1 MNETEKDESQNL
13 HPDFQ
18 QEVERLRYTIHYME
32 DILEQSQTNIQA
44 AQSKIHEALSNVE
57 YLDSSDSYINILTN
71 SRFFELARTQKES
84 LEAVI
89 KKPYFARIHFQ
100 RTGAEEEY
108 LYIGKTSL
116 FHNTTLEPIIVD
128 WRSPVANV
136 YYEGRL
142 GDVTYNVR
150 GEQLSGHLFSKR
162 QFKID
167 NGELLTFHDVD
178 LTTNDDLLQEALY
191 GKADVR
197 LTEIVETIQQE
208 QNEIIRAHLRQ
219 PILVQGAAGSG
230 KTTIAL
236 HRISYFLYTLGENFK
251 PEQLMILAP
260 NNLFID
266 YIEDVLPELGVERI
280 CQTTF
285 TEYVQKA
292 TGIKLKLQ
300 NPNDYL
306 EEMIESESS
315 ELPSFNIAQI
325 KGSLLYRDI
334 LDRYMERH
342 EQQLAQA
349 FDEDVYIEKYKI
361 MRGSHLKK
369 LFLIEFSYMP
379 IEKRLERIK
388 KVVQAE
394 VRRKSKTVLASVN
407 ARYEE
412 IIGKALN
419 GFRDPEQRKRNVTK
433 FIDERDERLPKIKE
447 AARTAASSYLKRFE
461 KVKIK
466 AIYRKFLT
474 DPLLIRELA
483 PEWSLEEQEQFIQA
497 HRKEKWLVEDLAA
510 LYYLHAK
517 IKGIKDE
524 WKMRVVFIDEV
535 QDYSLFQLAALKA
548 GLETDMFTMVGDLA
562 QGIHS
567 YRSITEWE
575 PVLQLFPRANFFT
588 LQKSYRT
595 TVEIMHVANH
605 ILSKINEQL
614 PLVEPVVRHGNPPTF
629 IRSEVFN
636 SEEIKGIYEQ
646 LKRDGHRSIALI
658 CKTSVDAAAYAE
670 ILQDA
675 DVECELLSEDS
686 ALVGSHLLIVP
697 SHLAKGLEFDAVI
710 VVAYDL
716 PYYDT
721 SIDRKLLYVA
731 LTRAMHELY
740 LVGRNK
746 LAFLLEDCDEPLL
759 NEKKLFE

>member
-1 MNETEKDESQNL
+1 MNESENNKSQNL

-18 QEVERLRYTIHYME
+18 QEVKRLHDTILYME
-32 DILEQSQTNIQA
+32 EILEQSETNIQT
-44 AQSKIHEALSNVE
+44 AQSNIQEALSNVE

-84 LEAVI
+84 LEAV
-89 KKPYFARIHFQ
+89 KQKPYFARIYFQ
-100 RTGAEEEY
+100 RTGEEKEY

-116 FHNTTLEPIIVD
+116 YHNITLDPIIVD

-142 GDVTYNVR
+142 GDVTYDVR
-150 GEQLSGHLFSKR
+150 GEKLSGHLFSKR
-162 QFKID
+162 QYKIE

-236 HRISYFLYTLGENFK
+236 HRISYFLYTMGEHFK

-280 CQTTF
+280 YQSTF
-285 TEYVQKA
+285 AEYVQKA

-306 EEMIESESS
+306 EELIESGTS
-315 ELPSFNIAQI
+315 ELPAFNIAQI
-325 KGSLLYRDI
+325 KGSLTYRDI
-334 LDRYMERH
+334 LDRYIERH
-342 EQQLAQA
+342 EQLFAQA

-369 LFLIEFSYMP
+369 LFLIEFAYMP

-394 VRRKSKTVLASVN
+394 VRRKSKSVLTTVN

-412 IIGKALN
+412 MIGKALN
-419 GFRDPEQRKRNVTK
+419 RFHDAEQRKRNVTK
-433 FIDERDERLPKIKE
+433 FIDERDERLPKIKA
-447 AARTAASSYLKRFE
+447 AARTAATTYFKRFE

-466 AIYRKFLT
+466 AMYRKLLT
-474 DPLLIRELA
+474 DPLLLRELA
-483 PEWSLEEQEQFIQA
+483 PEWTLEEQERFIQA
-497 HRKEKWLVEDLAA
+497 HQKEKWMLEDLAA

-548 GLETDMFTMVGDLA
+548 GLETDMFTLVGDLA

-605 ILSKINEQL
+605 ILSKMDEQL

-629 IRSEVFN
+629 IKSEMFN
-636 SEEIKGIYEQ
+636 NEEIKEIYEK
-646 LKRDGHRSIALI
+646 LKQDGHRSIALI
-658 CKTSVDAAAYAE
+658 CKSTVDASAYAE
-670 ILQDA
+670 MLQDA
-675 DVECELLSEDS
+675 DVDCELLSDNS
-686 ALVGSHLLIVP
+686 TLVGSHLLIVP

-710 VVAYDL
+710 VVAFDF
-716 PYYDT
+716 PYVDT
-721 SIDRKLLYVA
+721 PIDRKLLYVA

-740 LVGRNK
+740 LVGRDK
-746 LAFLLEDCDEPLL
+746 SSFLLEDCDETLL